1 MTAGKLK
8 KILANIPDDTR
19 LFIEED
25 MGIIRADVEPRLGIG
40 RSGRVFMVADRI
52 ALWFEPVDAQ
62 VKDGEGV
69 LIL

>member
-40 RSGRVFMVADRI
+40 RSGSSRSTRKSKTAR
-52 ALWFEPVDAQ
+52 EY
-62 VKDGEGV
+62 
-69 LIL
+69 